1 MNYILDTN
9 ILILLVKSRLFSS
22 FFRENYLKD
31 TENRFSYTHI
41 SLGELS
47 SITRK
52 NKWGKPKLIALNQ
65 ILKGFELI
73 KATSISIINNYGII
87 DAYSQGKLKD
97 KPLPK
102 GMSARNMGKN
112 DLWIAASSMAQKATL
127 LTTDQDFEHLHNEFI
142 DVVEIDIA
150 LFY

>member
-9 ILILLVKSRLFSS
+9 ILILLVKSKSFSS
-22 FFRENYLKD
+22 FFREKYLQD
-31 TENRFSYTHI
+31 SENRFSYTHI

-47 SITRK
+47 SITRQ
-52 NKWGKPKLIALNQ
+52 NQWGKPKLTALNQ

-73 KATSISIINNYGII
+73 KATSIPIINNYGII

-112 DLWIAASSMAQKATL
+112 DLWIAASAMAQKATL
-127 LTTDQDFEHLHNEFI
+127 LTTDKDFEHLHNEFI

-150 LFY
+150 LF